1 MVPGLRVRTYL
12 EPVATRTRR
21 IPRPADLRELMPG
34 RPTLPTNR
42 TRLARAADIADLR
55 VLARRRAPRMVFD
68 YVDGAAEAERSLR
81 DSVAAFEQVRFRP
94 RVLRDVAETNTTTE
108 LFGRMMAMPL
118 VLGPTG
124 FTRMMHQ
131 EGESAVAS
139 AAARAG
145 VPYTL
150 STMGTTSAADVAAAA
165 PDGWNWYQ
173 LYVVRDRGR
182 SSEQLARARA
192 AGMDV
197 LVLTVDVPVAG
208 ARLRDVRH
216 GMTIPPT
223 VRWRSAL
230 QAVRHPA
237 WWFDFLTGEPLTFAT
252 VDGAPGDLAGL
263 INKMFDPSV
272 TIADLEWIRDAWP
285 GRILVKG
292 VQDVR
297 DAKDIAGVGVDGL
310 VVSNHG
316 GRQLDRSPCPLG
328 LLPQI
333 REEVGDR
340 VEVFLDGGVRSG
352 ADIAAALALGAN
364 AVFIGRAYLYGLTAG
379 GEAGVDRALAI
390 LHAELIRTLQL
401 LGVSDVAA
409 LDADCVSVP
418 TGVFA

>member
-1 MVPGLRVRTYL
+1 
-12 EPVATRTRR
+12 
-21 IPRPADLRELMPG
+21 MPG
-34 RPTLPTNR
+34 WPSLPTTRN
-42 TRLARAADIADLR
+42 RLARAADIADLR
-55 VLARRRAPRMVFD
+55 LLAMRRAPRMVFD

-81 DSVAAFEQVRFRP
+81 DSVAAFDRVQFRP
-94 RVLRDVAETNTTTE
+94 RVLRDVATVRTGIE
-108 LFGRMMAMPL
+108 LFGRQIAMPL

-131 EGESAVAS
+131 EGEPAVAR
-139 AAARAG
+139 AAARSR

-150 STMGTTSAADVAAAA
+150 STMGTTSPERVAEAA

-173 LYVVRDRGR
+173 LYVVRDRER
-182 SSEQLARARA
+182 SAEQLARASA

-223 VRWRSAL
+223 VRWKSAL

-237 WWFDFLTGEPLTFAT
+237 WWFDFMTGEPLTFAT

-263 INKMFDPSV
+263 INTMFDPSV
-272 TIADLEWIRDAWP
+272 TLADLEWIRSVWP

-297 DAKDIAGVGVDGL
+297 DAKDIASVGVDGI
-310 VVSNHG
+310 VISNHG
-316 GRQLDRSPCPLG
+316 GRQLDRAPSPLR

-333 REEVGDR
+333 REGVGDTT
-340 VEVFLDGGVRSG
+340 EVFLDGGVRSG
-352 ADIAAALALGAN
+352 ADIAVAVALGAK
-364 AVFIGRAYLYGLTAG
+364 AVFIGRAYLFGLTAG
-379 GEAGVDRALAI
+379 GEAGVDRALTI
-390 LHAELIRTLQL
+390 LRTELTRTLQL
-401 LGVSDVAA
+401 LGVPDIGSLTDEY
-409 LDADCVSVP
+409 VSVP
-418 TGVFA
+418 SEGW